1 MAWTSIVGSNYLS
14 NLYVA
19 STKQIVQL
27 TNTQN
32 QGVFELVLADNG
44 DAAWSFY
51 DGSDYEV
58 FTYQAT
64 TGAKTQLTKNT
75 VDDGIIS
82 MNARG
87 SLVWTQFNPTDSQI
101 MRAVFK

>member
-32 QGVFELVLADNG
+32 QGVFALVLADNG
-44 DAAWSFY
+44 DAASFH
-51 DGSDYEV
+51 DGTNYEM

-75 VDDGIIS
+75 VNDGVVSID
-82 MNARG
+82 AEG
-87 SLVWTQFNPTDSQI
+87 SLAWAQFNPTNSQI